1 LKFLKTIIRRV
12 IISAVREGAIKR
24 FDAAGVAGEQFLDRE
39 FLQQYGLTSRPLADS
54 EGLILGVG
62 NVFYLIATDDRR
74 YRVSL
79 QDGEVALYTDE
90 GDKIH
95 LKRGKVIEITSGAKV
110 TINAPAVELAGGTL
124 KKLIDERLVDAF
136 NSHTHPTA
144 ALGSPSPPTTPLVLA
159 NVATEKTKA
168 S

>member
-1 LKFLKTIIRRV
+1 MKLLKTIIRRV
-12 IISAVREGAIKR
+12 IISAVREGQIKR
-24 FDAAGVAGEQFLDRE
+24 FDATGLANEQYLDRE

-54 EGLILGVG
+54 EGLVLGIG
-62 NVFYLIATDDRR
+62 NVFYLIASDDRR

-79 QDGEVALYTDE
+79 QDGEVAIYTDE

-95 LKRGKVIEITSGAKV
+95 LKRGRVIEITSGTKV
-110 TINAPAVELAGGTL
+110 TITAPAVELAGGTL
-124 KKLIDERLVDAF
+124 RKLIDERVVEAF
-136 NSHTHPTA
+136 NAHTHPTA
-144 ALGSPSPPTTPLVLA
+144 ALGSPSTPTTPLVLA